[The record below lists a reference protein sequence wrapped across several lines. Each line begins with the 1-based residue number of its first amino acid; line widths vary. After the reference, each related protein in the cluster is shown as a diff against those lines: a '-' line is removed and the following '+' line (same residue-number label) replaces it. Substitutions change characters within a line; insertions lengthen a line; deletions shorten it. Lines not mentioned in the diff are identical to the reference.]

1 MATPLTTGAL
11 EKWLLLRPSSLLGLG
26 LSRKANGLLIADGLA
41 CFSFVFILAS
51 LVRRYR
57 AKKKYEENLLPL
69 PPCPPKRG
77 PLGHVAIMP
86 KEFEYLMYERWAK
99 ELDSDIIHLQLKD
112 KIIIVLHS
120 WEAVTT
126 FFDKKASMNSDRSQR
141 VMKDEIVGWG
151 WLLSSLP
158 YGERWRKG
166 RTLFQRHLHPLNMK
180 LFEPR
185 QLAFVRGLLL
195 PQLLEGESDVLSII
209 RHFTGGLSLS
219 MAYGIEM
226 KAKNDPYVRMSERAM
241 SGLVLSG
248 TPGRWLV
255 DVLPFLKY
263 VPSWLPGAGWK
274 RQAAVWREWQD
285 DMRTKPYDV
294 AVAEI
299 ENGTARPSFLMEAM
313 RSVQDVPSSH
323 DDIELIKDVT
333 ATIFAGGSETSATGI
348 GTFFLAMLCHPEVQ
362 DKAFAE
368 LERVLGP
375 NRLPTFE
382 DKGKLP
388 YITAIMRESLRWQNP
403 NPIALP
409 HMSTEDDVYK
419 GYRIPKGSMVIG
431 NVWALMHNEE
441 EFPEPMAF
449 KPERFLNPDG
459 SLNEHVRDPATA
471 IFGFGRRLC
480 PGRYIALSALW
491 LTIASVLAAFRIE
504 KGLDD
509 DGKPIE
515 PQPNYLPGVGRFP
528 APFKTTIK
536 VRSQELADIIRSSEG
551 QDL

>member
-1 MATPLTTGAL
+1 MAAPRPTGAL
-11 EKWLLLRPSSLLGLG
+11 AQWLLLRPSSLLGLG

-77 PLGHVAIMP
+77 PLGHVGIMP

-126 FFDKKASMNSDRSQR
+126 FLRQESIHELGQESTC
-141 VMKDEIVGWG
+141 DE
-151 WLLSSLP
+151 
-158 YGERWRKG
+158 G
-166 RTLFQRHLHPLNMK
+166 RN
-180 LFEPR
+180 
-185 QLAFVRGLLL
+185 
-195 PQLLEGESDVLSII
+195 LLEGETDVISVI

-263 VPSWLPGAGWK
+263 VPSWFPGAGWK

-294 AVAEI
+294 ALANI

-313 RSVQDVPSSH
+313 RSVQDIPSSH

-362 DKAFAE
+362 EKAFAE

-409 HMSTEDDVYK
+409 HKSTEDDVYK

-491 LTIASVLAAFRIE
+491 MTIASVLAAFKIE

>member
-1 MATPLTTGAL
+1 MAASPTTGAL
-11 EKWLLLRPSSLLGLG
+11 APWLLLRPSSLLGLG
-26 LSRKANGLLIADGLA
+26 LNRRANVLLIADGLA
-41 CFSFVFILAS
+41 CISFAYILAS
-51 LVRRYR
+51 LLRRYR
-57 AKKKYEENLLPL
+57 ARKKYEETLLPL

-77 PLGHVAIMP
+77 PLGHVGIMP
-86 KEFEYLMYERWAK
+86 KEFEYLTYERWAK
-99 ELDSDIIHLQLKD
+99 ELDTDIIHLQLGD
-112 KIIIVLHS
+112 KTIIVLHS

-126 FFDKKASMNSDRSQR
+126 FFEKKASLNSDRTQR
-141 VMKDEIVGWG
+141 VMKDEMSVH
-151 WLLSSLP
+151 
-158 YGERWRKG
+158 
-166 RTLFQRHLHPLNMK
+166 FLHVPVCGSTICSPALISIK
-180 LFEPR
+180 CRLG
-185 QLAFVRGLLL
+185 LASFGPSIR
-195 PQLLEGESDVLSII
+195 DVISVI

-226 KAKNDPYVRMSERAM
+226 KATDDPYVRLSERAM

-263 VPSWLPGAGWK
+263 VPSWFPGAGWK
-274 RQAAVWREWQD
+274 RQASIWREWQD

-294 AVAEI
+294 ALANI
-299 ENGTARPSFLMEAM
+299 ENGTTRASFLMEAL
-313 RSVQDVPSSH
+313 RSVQEDTSSG
-323 DDIELIKDVT
+323 DQVELIKDVT

-348 GTFFLAMLCHPEVQ
+348 STFFLAMLCYPEVQ
-362 DKAFAE
+362 EKAFAE

-409 HMSTEDDVYK
+409 HRSTEEDVYK

-441 EFPEPMAF
+441 EFPEPMSF

-459 SLNEHVRDPATA
+459 SLNESVRDPATA
-471 IFGFGRRLC
+471 VFGFGRRLC
-480 PGRYIALSALW
+480 PGRYIALSSLW
-491 LTIASVLAAFRIE
+491 ITIASVLAAFRIE
-504 KGLDD
+504 RDLDD
-509 DGKPIE
+509 NGKPIDI
-515 PQPNYLPGVGRFP
+515 QPNYLPGVSRFP
-528 APFKTTIK
+528 APFKATMQ
-536 VRSQELADIIRSSEG
+536 VRSKELADIIRSSEG
-551 QDL
+551 RDL